1 MGLSSTT
8 SSPVQ
13 RETPDT
19 VEGSLLAARAGDES
33 MLGRLLEVY
42 RGYLLTIANDEIGTD
57 MAPKMAPSDLVQ
69 ETFLQAYRDFPKF
82 QGGAEYEVRDWLK
95 TILINNLRD
104 AHRHYRGTQKRQLN
118 LERPWESVL
127 NDETNPGNL
136 VSAESPSRLLC
147 ATEAMRAL
155 QASLTRL
162 PEEYRRI
169 IQRRNF
175 DGIGFEDLAAEF
187 GRTPGAIRK
196 LWGRAVK
203 KLAEELYRDGVD

>member
-1 MGLSSTT
+1 MSMSSTT
-8 SSPVQ
+8 SSPIQ
-13 RETPDT
+13 KETLGN
-19 VEGSLLAARAGDES
+19 VEGNLHAARAGDES

-42 RGYLLTIANDEIGTD
+42 RGYLLSIANDEIGTD

-118 LERPWESVL
+118 LERPWDSVL
-127 NDETNPGNL
+127 NDETSPGNL
-136 VSAESPSRLLC
+136 VSADSPSRVLS

-155 QASLTRL
+155 QSSLARL
-162 PEEYRRI
+162 PDEYRRI

-175 DGIGFEDLAAEF
+175 DGVAFEDLASEF
-187 GRTPGAIRK
+187 NRTPGAIRK